1 MEFDPILFR
10 GELGG
15 LLGRLSATNLCNVHT
30 GAGTVPTFIIE
41 QGFSSA

>member
-1 MEFDPILFR
+1 LFR

-15 LLGRLSATNLCNVHT
+15 LLGRLSATNMCNVHA

-41 QGFSSA
+41 QGFSAA